1 MVKIITDS
9 SANISQEEAAR
20 LGVTVLPLTIIFG
33 GKQYRDGIDIK
44 EDEFYKMLVS
54 EKEFPHTAQISEE
67 QLEEA
72 YSAACA
78 DGSDVLVM
86 PISKALSGSYGLAC
100 TVAKREG
107 FEKVHVYNTLC
118 TTIMLR
124 YMVEEAAKNKD
135 KTIEEVLAVL
145 DDLRPRIKL
154 YAALDTLEYL
164 RKGGRLN
171 SAVAAIGSLL
181 KIKPVITVNSKGEVE
196 LIEKHMGIHKAL
208 HSLTEKLNAAKTD
221 GHETVYIYT
230 MDDSNC
236 RAVMEKTGADK
247 DVKPVNICPV
257 IGAHI
262 GPCAAGVV
270 YVEKAEAVTKKPEA
284 KGKKTRK

>member
-9 SANISQEEAAR
+9 SANISQEEAAK

-33 GKQYRDGIDIK
+33 GKQYRDGIDLK
-44 EDEFYKMLVS
+44 SDEFYKMLVS
-54 EKEFPHTAQISEE
+54 SEEFPHTAQISEE

-72 YSAACA
+72 YKSACA
-78 DGSDVLVM
+78 DGSDVIVM

-100 TVAKREG
+100 AVAKREG
-107 FEKVHVYNTLC
+107 FEHVHVYNTTC

-124 YMVEEAAKNKD
+124 YLVEEAAKNKD
-135 KTIEEVLAVL
+135 KTIEELIAIL

-164 RKGGRLN
+164 KKGGRLN
-171 SAVAAIGSLL
+171 SAVAAICGLL
-181 KIKPVITVNSKGEVE
+181 RIKPVITVNLKGEVE
-196 LIEKHMGIHKAL
+196 LVEKHMGIHKAL
-208 HSLTEKLNAAKTD
+208 NSLAEKLNAATTD

-230 MDDSNC
+230 MDDANC
-236 RAVMEKTGADK
+236 RNVMEKTAAAEG
-247 DVKPVNICPV
+247 VTPVNMCPV

-262 GPCAAGVV
+262 GPFAAGVV
-270 YVEKAEAVTKKPEA
+270 YVEKAKAKRKK
-284 KGKKTRK
+284 K